1 MHVGRLQLVMHW
13 MEIVAV
19 FSFAISGLAEAKRRR
34 LDAVGAFI
42 VAFLTAFGGGTL
54 RDLLLDRRPLYW
66 VEHENY
72 LLALFVMS
80 LFANWVIR
88 LVSQLV
94 SDRVL
99 IVADAIGMG
108 LFGVLGTQLALDAG
122 MPVFVSVMMGVI
134 TAAFGGLLRDVVC
147 NEVPMLLRDNHP
159 YATCAFL
166 GCFLYVGLTFTDLL
180 PSVSVVIATLAI
192 VIGRLAT
199 LRWNITLPR

>member
-1 MHVGRLQLVMHW
+1 MHVTRLQLVMHW
-13 MEIVAV
+13 VEILAV

-54 RDLLLDRRPLYW
+54 RDLLLDRRPFYW
-66 VEHENY
+66 IEHEQY

-122 MPVFVSVMMGVI
+122 VPVFVSVMMGVI

-159 YATCAFL
+159 YATCAFV
-166 GCFLYVGLTFTDLL
+166 GCFLYVGLTHTDLL

>member
-1 MHVGRLQLVMHW
+1 MHVTRLQLVMHW
-13 MEIVAV
+13 VEILAV

-54 RDLLLDRRPLYW
+54 RDLLLDRRPFYW
-66 VEHENY
+66 IEHEQY

-122 MPVFVSVMMGVI
+122 VPIFVSVMMGVI

-166 GCFLYVGLTFTDLL
+166 GCFLYVGLTQTDLL